1 MKIKDF
7 SLEEF
12 IESKAFKVKQRIRDK
27 AISKAENNLVRFGKL
42 QTDLS
47 PEEWESLVHEEENEI
62 WENYKKGSITA
73 IIAAAFWLP

>member
-47 PEEWESLVHEEENEI
+47 PEEWESLVQEEENEI